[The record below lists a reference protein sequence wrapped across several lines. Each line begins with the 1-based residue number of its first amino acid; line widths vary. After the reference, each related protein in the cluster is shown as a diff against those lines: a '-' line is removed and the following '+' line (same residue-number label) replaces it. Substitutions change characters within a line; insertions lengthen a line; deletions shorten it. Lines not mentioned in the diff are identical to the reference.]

1 VAQALVAAAAF
12 ARQPVDMNKGLKR
25 GSDVKLGGPAKS
37 SRHESKAPCQ
47 IWPRLSQKEQGV
59 VDARHNFCAILTEL
73 LRLDIIGIKNM
84 TDATDVHRLQLTA
97 RILKSFHIGRSEV
110 VAILVLDWAV
120 RSPELTATFLENLRE
135 GVGTA
140 DVAGDDMCAIDQ
152 YRSLLETK
160 AWRSYWTGRSKLNL
174 LKFVATLSNHDLMEF
189 GSRFEAPQKYMRVKT
204 VLQHI
209 QEWNYMGPY
218 LSFNLLRCVAA
229 AVGQN
234 LRDASAAATGMSSH
248 TQHLA
253 VALNL
258 PRLRKEL
265 RRLSGVNASDGLL
278 GFYLCETAKLLTE
291 TGVLKAMHLYE
302 GNHKELI
309 KDLSGDVAKDF
320 MHYLEEFGQV
330 PVLSGAETAAQNA
343 VMPQELLV
351 HQPLHTTTDT
361 LKRWKAVAT
370 SGSRGV

>member
-1 VAQALVAAAAF
+1 
-12 ARQPVDMNKGLKR
+12 
-25 GSDVKLGGPAKS
+25 
-37 SRHESKAPCQ
+37 
-47 IWPRLSQKEQGV
+47 
-59 VDARHNFCAILTEL
+59 
-73 LRLDIIGIKNM
+73 
-84 TDATDVHRLQLTA
+84 
-97 RILKSFHIGRSEV
+97 
-110 VAILVLDWAV
+110 
-120 RSPELTATFLENLRE
+120 
-135 GVGTA
+135 
-140 DVAGDDMCAIDQ
+140 
-152 YRSLLETK
+152 
-160 AWRSYWTGRSKLNL
+160 
-174 LKFVATLSNHDLMEF
+174 
-189 GSRFEAPQKYMRVKT
+189 
-204 VLQHI
+204 
-209 QEWNYMGPY
+209 MGPY

-291 TGVLKAMHLYE
+291 NGVLKAMHLYE

-343 VMPQELLV
+343 VMPQEFLV